1 MPKLK
6 LPVLCTLALVGCTSE
21 GLDTLVPHFDP
32 PSSTTLSSV
41 NSLVHV
47 INLDAEPTICYS
59 TDGSPVEWSDGSCAK
74 KLDDSRAIAVPACG
88 FNLIRIAWPTGSDE
102 ANYKVESE
110 ACASSC
116 EPVVPW
122 PNGELAQAFARWT
135 DEVKCMLNN
144 CQNPSSTGNWSMNCD
159 SGKVSW
165 NVSLNGLRAISTFTY
180 ESCAHSVSI
189 DVSDG
194 GKTVS
199 RKFNLVISGKLV
211 QDTDFD
217 GSGNE
222 GGNVT
227 IAGDF
232 TGKINSRMVL
242 DSKQRTGGTVDAGCT
257 VDPIDGKQCAPG
269 GATIAYNFPDWSC
282 RGGICPVAAS
292 GTCKQPDSDGDGV
305 TDDKDNCPM
314 VANTDQ
320 LDVDRDGVGDECD
333 SEPAFAL
340 LRFKVG
346 SRCLTLGSKKQVHS
360 TSTCEPTDPKQQ
372 WQMFSSGNAYG
383 FRNLST
389 GECLSQ
395 SGVLAGPWTVVT
407 APCDGTDKQR
417 WKLEAYNQGGT
428 DAKYPLRMHN
438 AAENFCIYTDLTGL
452 VYGTALNCD
461 LAGTESNR
469 KVGVYLGGAFEKA
482 PFVP

>member
-1 MPKLK
+1 M
-6 LPVLCTLALVGCTSE
+6 
-21 GLDTLVPHFDP
+21 
-32 PSSTTLSSV
+32 
-41 NSLVHV
+41 
-47 INLDAEPTICYS
+47 
-59 TDGSPVEWSDGSCAK
+59 
-74 KLDDSRAIAVPACG
+74 
-88 FNLIRIAWPTGSDE
+88 
-102 ANYKVESE
+102 
-110 ACASSC
+110 
-116 EPVVPW
+116 
-122 PNGELAQAFARWT
+122 
-135 DEVKCMLNN
+135 
-144 CQNPSSTGNWSMNCD
+144 
-159 SGKVSW
+159 
-165 NVSLNGLRAISTFTY
+165 
-180 ESCAHSVSI
+180 
-189 DVSDG
+189 
-194 GKTVS
+194 
-199 RKFNLVISGKLV
+199 
-211 QDTDFD
+211 
-217 GSGNE
+217 
-222 GGNVT
+222 
-227 IAGDF
+227 
-232 TGKINSRMVL
+232 L

-372 WQMFSSGNAYG
+372 WQMFPSGNAYG